1 MSNDHLA
8 ANRANWDDRVE
19 GHLADSEYRVDEL
32 VANPDFVS
40 REVAFAVAEMGSVR
54 GVRLAHLQC
63 HIGTDTISMARLGA
77 KVTGLDFSP
86 RSIEAASALARDCGV
101 DARFVLGDVHDAP
114 ALLGE
119 QFDVVYTGVGSLCW
133 LPDVRRWAAAA
144 AACVR
149 PGGLLY
155 LHEVHPTVQS
165 LGDDWRPDG
174 PRLEFPYFE
183 TPEPDA
189 FDTEAS
195 YTGTGPPH
203 PHPHVPVEP
212 RPRRDPHRPPRRGP
226 PHPLPPRAHPA
237 LLPSLAPHGPGRGR
251 LVDPPRRRGPPPN
264 DVLAASGKGG
274 VRVYH
279 KPKLWTPAYAVK
291 MAVQAGEG
299 KLPAFTGARRRRE
312 ASHQGRRAGC

>member
-1 MSNDHLA
+1 MSNDHHLD

-32 VANPDFVS
+32 LANPAFVS

-133 LPDVRRWAAAA
+133 LPDVRRWATAA

-183 TPEPDA
+183 TPEPEA

-195 YTGTGPPH
+195 YTGTARLTHTRTYQWNHGLG
-203 PHPHVPVEP
+203 ET
-212 RPRRDPHRPPRRGP
+212 
-226 PHPLPPRAHPA
+226 LTA
-237 LLPSLAPHGPGRGR
+237 LLDAGLRIRFLREHTQLCYQAWPHMVQDEAGWWTLPEGADRLPMMFSL
-251 LVDPPRRRGPPPN
+251 
-264 DVLAASGKGG
+264 LAEK
-274 VRVYH
+274 
-279 KPKLWTPAYAVK
+279 
-291 MAVQAGEG
+291 EG
-299 KLPAFTGARRRRE
+299 
-312 ASHQGRRAGC
+312 

>member
-1 MSNDHLA
+1 MSNDHLD

-19 GHLADSEYRVDEL
+19 GHLADSEYRVDDL
-32 VANPDFVS
+32 LANPDFVS
-40 REVAFAVAEMGSVR
+40 REVAFAVAEMGSVC

-86 RSIEAASALARDCGV
+86 RSIEAASSLARDCGV

-183 TPEPDA
+183 TSEPDA
-189 FDTEAS
+189 FDDR
-195 YTGTGPPH
+195 GKLHRDGPPH
-203 PHPHVPVEP
+203 PHAHVPVEP
-212 RPRRDPHRPPRRGP
+212 RPRRDRHRPPRRGP

-237 LLPSLAPHGPGRGR
+237 LLPSLAPHGPGPAR
-251 LVDPPRRRGPPPN
+251 LVDPPRRRRPPPN
-264 DVLAASGKGG
+264 DVLAACGKGG

-279 KPKLWTPAYAVK
+279 KSKLWTPAYAVK

>member
-77 KVTGLDFSP
+77 RVTGLDFSP

-174 PRLEFPYFE
+174 PRLEYPYFE

-189 FDTEAS
+189 SDTEAS
-195 YTGTGPPH
+195 YTGTARLTHTRTYQWNHGLG
-203 PHPHVPVEP
+203 ET
-212 RPRRDPHRPPRRGP
+212 
-226 PHPLPPRAHPA
+226 LTA
-237 LLPSLAPHGPGRGR
+237 LLDAGLRIRFLREHTQLCYQAWPHMVQDEQGWWTLPKGADRLPMMFSL
-251 LVDPPRRRGPPPN
+251 
-264 DVLAASGKGG
+264 LAQK
-274 VRVYH
+274 
-279 KPKLWTPAYAVK
+279 
-291 MAVQAGEG
+291 
-299 KLPAFTGARRRRE
+299 E
-312 ASHQGRRAGC
+312 A

>member
-1 MSNDHLA
+1 MSNDHLD

-32 VANPDFVS
+32 VANPAFVS

-77 KVTGLDFSP
+77 RVTGLDFSP

-174 PRLEFPYFE
+174 PGWS
-183 TPEPDA
+183 TPTSRRQSP
-189 FDTEAS
+189 TPL
-195 YTGTGPPH
+195 T
-203 PHPHVPVEP
+203 P
-212 RPRRDPHRPPRRGP
+212 RQ
-226 PHPLPPRAHPA
+226 AT
-237 LLPSLAPHGPGRGR
+237 PGRPASPTRARTSGTTASAR
-251 LVDPPRRRGPPPN
+251 PSPPSSTRASASASSESTPSSATKPGPTWSRTSKAGGPSPK
-264 DVLAASGKGG
+264 AQTAS
-274 VRVYH
+274 
-279 KPKLWTPAYAVK
+279 
-291 MAVQAGEG
+291 Q
-299 KLPAFTGARRRRE
+299 
-312 ASHQGRRAGC
+312 

>member
-1 MSNDHLA
+1 M
-8 ANRANWDDRVE
+8 
-19 GHLADSEYRVDEL
+19 
-32 VANPDFVS
+32 
-40 REVAFAVAEMGSVR
+40 R
-54 GVRLAHLQC
+54 GARLAHLQC

-155 LHEVHPTVQS
+155 LHEVHPIVQS

-174 PRLEFPYFE
+174 PRLEYPYFE
-183 TPEPDA
+183 KPEPDA
-189 FDTEAS
+189 FDTEAEL
-195 YTGTGPPH
+195 H
-203 PHPHVPVEP
+203 
-212 RPRRDPHRPPRRGP
+212 RDW
-226 PHPLPPRAHPA
+226 PA
-237 LLPSLAPHGPGRGR
+237 SP
-251 LVDPPRRRGPPPN
+251 
-264 DVLAASGKGG
+264 
-274 VRVYH
+274 
-279 KPKLWTPAYAVK
+279 TPARTSGTTASARPSPPSSTRVSASASSASTPSSATK
-291 MAVQAGEG
+291 SGPTWSRTRKAGG
-299 KLPAFTGARRRRE
+299 PSPKART
-312 ASHQGRRAGC
+312 ASQ